1 MLVATHKLSFKG
13 IRIYLIDC
21 TIWLDLCCCAF
32 LAHISS
38 SFLFSDK
45 ALWWLLESLCMTGLP
60 PFLAKKGLEENQVN
74 PTNIIPRYF
83 HQIKSW
89 LKQPS
94 LFKYLLHTIH
104 CGSNT
109 AYLKALCRCSISSSS
124 MLYSSKQ
131 HLQKFLLL
139 LTIVS
144 FLFANLKWISYE
156 CFPLPIFSCLTETS
170 SNNGYLLYPFSRTT
184 KWVFSVY
191 SRLYNL

>member
-74 PTNIIPRYF
+74 PTNIMPWYL

-89 LKQPS
+89 LKQLSP
-94 LFKYLLHTIH
+94 LKHLLHTIH

-109 AYLKALCRCSISSSS
+109 AYLKALCICSISSRRAVLFKTTFAKISFIIDYC
-124 MLYSSKQ
+124 LILIFKSKMNI
-131 HLQKFLLL
+131 L
-139 LTIVS
+139 
-144 FLFANLKWISYE
+144 W
-156 CFPLPIFSCLTETS
+156 IFSFI
-170 SNNGYLLYPFSRTT
+170 YL
-184 KWVFSVY
+184 
-191 SRLYNL
+191 